1 MIYNNTKTTL
11 LGTNLE
17 KINVLQI
24 KSYIE
29 KIKPLIEMYLKKI
42 FQILMVHFN

>member
-1 MIYNNTKTTL
+1 MIYNNTETTL

-29 KIKPLIEMYLKKI
+29 KIKS
-42 FQILMVHFN
+42 

>member
-1 MIYNNTKTTL
+1 MVYNNTKTTL

-29 KIKPLIEMYLKKI
+29 KIKSLIEMYQKNYFK
-42 FQILMVHFN
+42 F